1 MSDFNEIPESAAES
15 PESDE
20 PYLVP
25 ALERGLRILE
35 LFRHQDPVLTPN
47 AIAQRLNLPRT
58 TAIRLVQTL
67 QSLGYLERANRD
79 RDFRLGPRVMK
90 LGFEYLNSLA
100 LTDIGTP
107 VIERL
112 RDETGFASHLVVRDG
127 RDVVFVAKAWTHDST
142 LSTIKVN
149 VGTRIPAH
157 ASVHGHVLLG
167 DLSEAAIDKL
177 FPESMLPTYTPYTP
191 RSAKEVYERAQ
202 KYAAEG
208 CAVSESSF
216 EPGISVISAPVR
228 DSSGLIAAAVTLT
241 VARPFLEKTMVDA
254 GLVGRVKAA
263 AKDLSERLCF
273 YEKEESEKA

>member
-1 MSDFNEIPESAAES
+1 MSESEDSALDAA
-15 PESDE
+15 D

-35 LFRHQDPVLTPN
+35 LFSHHDPVLTPN
-47 AIAQRLNLPRT
+47 VISQRLGLPRT

-67 QSLGYLERANRD
+67 TTLGYLERANRD

-90 LGFEYLNSLA
+90 LGFEYLSSLA
-100 LTDIGTP
+100 ITDIGTP

-112 RDETGFASHLVVRDG
+112 RDETGYASHLVVRDG
-127 RDVVFVAKAWTHDST
+127 RDVVFVAKAWTRDST

-167 DLSEAAIDKL
+167 DLSETELAAL
-177 FPESMLPTYTPYTP
+177 FPESMLPTYTPHTP
-191 RSAKEVYERAQ
+191 RTAKEVYERAQ
-202 KYAAEG
+202 KYVAEG

-228 DSSGLIAAAVTLT
+228 DCSRMIVAAVTLT
-241 VARPFLEKTMVDA
+241 VARPFLEKAMVDQ
-254 GLVGRVKAA
+254 GLVRQVRDAA
-263 AKDLSERLCF
+263 DDLSRRLN
-273 YEKEESEKA
+273 YYPDEPK